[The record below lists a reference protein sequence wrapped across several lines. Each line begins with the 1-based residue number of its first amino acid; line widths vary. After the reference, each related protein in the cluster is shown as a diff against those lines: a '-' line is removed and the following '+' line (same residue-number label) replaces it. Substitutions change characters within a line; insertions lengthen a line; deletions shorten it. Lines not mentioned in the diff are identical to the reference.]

1 MNPVVAKVVSYICVF
16 LAVMIVLPFHEF
28 AHAFAAVKCG
38 DDTPR
43 VNGRYS
49 LNPFAHFDVVG
60 LVCFVLVGFG
70 WAKPVPINPYNFRN
84 YKRGLVWVSV
94 AGVLTN
100 LILAFIAYPLY
111 RLSMFLPD
119 LALFDDVLQN
129 TLRLVFQL
137 NLTFCVFN
145 LLPFYPLDGFRIIDA
160 TVNHSNPV
168 YRFLRNYGQYV
179 LLTLIVLSFI
189 ASWIPQLAFLD
200 VLGLVIGK
208 GSYYLGL
215 PIELLWGVIF

>member
-179 LLTLIVLSFI
+179 LLALIVLSFI

-208 GSYYLGL
+208 GAYYLGL

>member
-100 LILAFIAYPLY
+100 LILAFIVYPLY

-129 TLRLVFQL
+129 TLYLVFRL

-179 LLTLIVLSFI
+179 LLALIVLSFI

-200 VLGLVIGK
+200 VLGLVIGN
-208 GSYYLGL
+208 GAYYLGL

>member
-1 MNPVVAKVVSYICVF
+1 
-16 LAVMIVLPFHEF
+16 
-28 AHAFAAVKCG
+28 
-38 DDTPR
+38 
-43 VNGRYS
+43 
-49 LNPFAHFDVVG
+49 
-60 LVCFVLVGFG
+60 
-70 WAKPVPINPYNFRN
+70 
-84 YKRGLVWVSV
+84 
-94 AGVLTN
+94 
-100 LILAFIAYPLY
+100 
-111 RLSMFLPD
+111 MFLPD

-179 LLTLIVLSFI
+179 LLALIVLSFI

-208 GSYYLGL
+208 GAYYLGL

>member
-100 LILAFIAYPLY
+100 LILAFIVYPMY

-129 TLRLVFQL
+129 TLYLVFRL

-179 LLTLIVLSFI
+179 LLALIALSFI

-200 VLGLVIGK
+200 VLGLVIGN
-208 GSYYLGL
+208 GAYYLGL

>member
-129 TLRLVFQL
+129 TLYLVFRL

-179 LLTLIVLSFI
+179 LLALIVLSFI

-200 VLGLVIGK
+200 VLGLVIGN
-208 GSYYLGL
+208 GAYYLGL

>member
-100 LILAFIAYPLY
+100 FILAFIAYPLY

-179 LLTLIVLSFI
+179 LLALIVLSFI

-208 GSYYLGL
+208 GAYYLGL

>member
-129 TLRLVFQL
+129 TLHLVFRL

-179 LLTLIVLSFI
+179 LLALIVLSFI

-208 GSYYLGL
+208 GAYYLGL

>member
-70 WAKPVPINPYNFRN
+70 WAKPVPINPCNFRN

-179 LLTLIVLSFI
+179 LLALIVLSFI

-200 VLGLVIGK
+200 VLGLVIGN
-208 GSYYLGL
+208 GAYYLGL

>member
-70 WAKPVPINPYNFRN
+70 WAKPVPINPCNFRN

-129 TLRLVFQL
+129 TLYLVFRL

-179 LLTLIVLSFI
+179 LLALIVLSFI

-208 GSYYLGL
+208 GAYYLGL